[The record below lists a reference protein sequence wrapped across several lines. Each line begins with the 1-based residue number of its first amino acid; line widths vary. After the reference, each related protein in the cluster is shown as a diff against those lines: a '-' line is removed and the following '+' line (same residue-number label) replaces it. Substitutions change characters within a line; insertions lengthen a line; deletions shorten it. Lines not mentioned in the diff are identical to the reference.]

1 MKIKKSKRNEVA
13 PAAELD
19 YESLIVDHNGDPFSF
34 LRDLKNGN
42 DSGPSDDFDPE
53 SLSNGKA
60 RRATSFNED
69 MLLKEVDIA
78 GMVRGVLDENALVPK
93 DVKIDDGDMPLAKN
107 FYEWVSKDSFAG
119 TVMTP
124 FIEQLIWGVVLFG
137 EWCARCSDNDWLL
150 NTHKADD
157 TFTTFEQKVCM
168 LEHGVCPACKVR
180 KSELVRNGE
189 MPFYQELAVNAGQ
202 RCVTGDTLT
211 LTEDGLMR
219 MGEYAHNKPYGF
231 SRFHKHVHNGSTL
244 EQTSDFYRA
253 KPERVYRM
261 TLSNGQFLLGTG
273 DHPIKQWDRGFV
285 RLQNTKIGDLVPV
298 YINQQQFGNKHIYF
312 EDVIESVENM
322 YREDHARVSKVNG
335 GKAFRPTSFKRYKGA
350 ICSDLYKV
358 LGFWVAEGRGSI
370 ISNDDPEVLDFC
382 YNTLTKYIN
391 SHHVKLGKH
400 GVKVLGYKGKC
411 FLASLLGG
419 SVKDLTSGSAKKE
432 IPLCVRQST
441 KENVCAFLQGLYE
454 GDGGTGKYNEPLVD
468 GKGIRIGYASI
479 SRQLIQDISAMLNNL
494 GIAHTMRKRYS
505 WATNGTDK
513 QVSKPYHAIGIKG
526 SLYVERFRE
535 QVGFLSNRKRTKLD
549 QSIEHVRQNEVPFLF
564 ENLNPIKPQVLSLL
578 DRFDSELKEHSLP
591 YTERALPEKYRT
603 YKSGHTMGLATVYG
617 RSSEKLSFSLR
628 KLRKDPSRALTRSK
642 LKELCSIALTYS
654 TYMSESTI
662 DGFKRL
668 EALTSDDVIL
678 TRVKKVTLSKD
689 TYETYDFTL
698 PETHQFITGG
708 ILSHNSGK
716 SAATGGMLTP
726 YITHRVLKM
735 QKPNDVYGIAGS
747 TMLHGTFVALT
758 YAQAKETLWEFYYG
772 TLCESKWFQQYHGML
787 RFYEERYGQSLLKFN
802 DTFVVYRPR
811 SLMFYP
817 AGPDKR
823 VLRGRT
829 RIFAG
834 IDEIGWFDNA
844 ADSKKV
850 KTSAR
855 EVYTALDRSLLTVR
869 GSADRLINSGFDNI
883 LTGISANVSS
893 PSSQR
898 DKICELVRQSQDSVT
913 MYGIHRPTWEV
924 NPTLPRN
931 SKVIVS
937 EYQKN
942 PLDAERDYGANPPLS
957 ANPYITNKDWIENA
971 LGEKPNKIKIR
982 DVVKNRKRQG
992 SATKWAEVEKVGK
1005 SRKPSMLTIDAG
1017 YTNNSFA
1024 CAVGHLDKLGN
1035 VVVTLLFE
1043 IIPETG
1049 IPLNYSMILEEVLED
1064 VLDAQNSQVVLADRW
1079 NSIKILQDIEQGMD
1093 ILAEQYSLKYKDIG
1107 LTKSFLEA
1115 GMLKLPRFKEKKMT
1129 IKEAMEL
1136 DRDNYPMCYK
1146 GSPVEHLV
1154 LQMLTVQ
1161 DTGNQVNKGD
1171 GLTDDLWR
1179 ALCLLTW
1186 GLTNERYDEFLHVP
1200 DAPEEEEEG
1209 FRPQAFG
1216 VSKLGSGGGSSVGS
1230 SSGGVSF
1237 NGSLGVMLKGR

>member
-1 MKIKKSKRNEVA
+1 MKIKKSKRKEVA
-13 PAAELD
+13 PTAELD

-34 LRDLKNGN
+34 LRDLKSGNG
-42 DSGPSDDFDPE
+42 SGPSDDFDPE

-60 RRATSFNED
+60 RRATTFNED

-78 GMVRGVLDENALVPK
+78 SMVRGVLDENALVPK

-137 EWCARCSDNDWLL
+137 EWCTRCSDNDWLL

-157 TFTTFEQKVCM
+157 TFTTFEKKVCL
-168 LEHGVCPACKVR
+168 LEHGVCPSCKVR
-180 KSELVRNGE
+180 KSELVRNLE
-189 MPFYQELAVNAGQ
+189 LPFYQELAVNAGQ
-202 RCVTGDTLT
+202 R
-211 LTEDGLMR
+211 
-219 MGEYAHNKPYGF
+219 
-231 SRFHKHVHNGSTL
+231 
-244 EQTSDFYRA
+244 
-253 KPERVYRM
+253 
-261 TLSNGQFLLGTG
+261 
-273 DHPIKQWDRGFV
+273 
-285 RLQNTKIGDLVPV
+285 
-298 YINQQQFGNKHIYF
+298 
-312 EDVIESVENM
+312 
-322 YREDHARVSKVNG
+322 
-335 GKAFRPTSFKRYKGA
+335 
-350 ICSDLYKV
+350 
-358 LGFWVAEGRGSI
+358 
-370 ISNDDPEVLDFC
+370 
-382 YNTLTKYIN
+382 
-391 SHHVKLGKH
+391 
-400 GVKVLGYKGKC
+400 
-411 FLASLLGG
+411 
-419 SVKDLTSGSAKKE
+419 
-432 IPLCVRQST
+432 
-441 KENVCAFLQGLYE
+441 
-454 GDGGTGKYNEPLVD
+454 
-468 GKGIRIGYASI
+468 
-479 SRQLIQDISAMLNNL
+479 
-494 GIAHTMRKRYS
+494 
-505 WATNGTDK
+505 
-513 QVSKPYHAIGIKG
+513 
-526 SLYVERFRE
+526 
-535 QVGFLSNRKRTKLD
+535 
-549 QSIEHVRQNEVPFLF
+549 
-564 ENLNPIKPQVLSLL
+564 
-578 DRFDSELKEHSLP
+578 
-591 YTERALPEKYRT
+591 
-603 YKSGHTMGLATVYG
+603 
-617 RSSEKLSFSLR
+617 
-628 KLRKDPSRALTRSK
+628 
-642 LKELCSIALTYS
+642 
-654 TYMSESTI
+654 
-662 DGFKRL
+662 
-668 EALTSDDVIL
+668 
-678 TRVKKVTLSKD
+678 
-689 TYETYDFTL
+689 
-698 PETHQFITGG
+698 
-708 ILSHNSGK
+708 SGK

-772 TLCESKWFQQYHGML
+772 TLCESSWFKEYHGML

-898 DKICELVRQSQDSVT
+898 DKICELVRQSQDSST

-971 LGEKPNKIKIR
+971 LGDKPNKIKIR

-992 SATKWAEVEKVGK
+992 SATKWAEVEKVGR

-1035 VVVTLLFE
+1035 VVVTLLLE

-1049 IPLNYSMILEEVLED
+1049 IPLNYSMIHDEVLED
-1064 VLDAQNSQVVLADRW
+1064 VLDAQNTQVVLADRW
-1079 NSIKILQDIEQGMD
+1079 NSIKILQDIEQGLD

-1107 LTKSFLEA
+1107 LTRSFLES

-1129 IKEAMEL
+1129 VKKAMEL

-1146 GSPVEHLV
+1146 GYPVEHLV

-1179 ALCLLTW
+1179 AVCLLTW
-1186 GLTNERYDEFLHVP
+1186 GLTNERYDEFLQVP

-1216 VSKLGSGGGSSVGS
+1216 VSKLGSGGGTSIGS